1 MINLKGKRIVVSEA
15 SSGIGKSISKIGSK
29 LGAKILLIGRD
40 EESLEAVTKEL
51 YGKDHISLICDI
63 TKHEELEDKLKNK
76 LKDFGVIDGFVHSAG
91 IEMTRPLK
99 ILKSKNLDDVLQVN
113 LISGLSITRILTGR
127 NIFNK
132 NGGSI
137 VFISSVSGICGQS
150 GKTGYSASKGAVI
163 AASKSLAVE
172 LASRKIRVNSVTPAM
187 VKTEMSVN
195 MLNSLPKEAKL
206 NIESMHP
213 LGIGKAED
221 VANTVAFLLSDLTS
235 WITGT
240 SVIVD
245 GGYSAV

>member
-1 MINLKGKRIVVSEA
+1 MINLKGKRIVVSGA
-15 SSGIGKSISKIGSK
+15 SSGIGKSVSKIGSK

-40 EESLEAVTKEL
+40 EERLEAVTKEL
-51 YGKDHISLICDI
+51 YGRDHISLICDI

-99 ILKSKNLDDVLQVN
+99 TLKPKNLDDVLQVN
-113 LISGLSITRILTGR
+113 LISGLSIARILNGR
-127 NIFNK
+127 NVFNK

-137 VFISSVSGICGQS
+137 VFISSIAGICGQS

-163 AASKSLAVE
+163 AASKSLAIE

-195 MLNSLPKEAKL
+195 MLSSLPKEAKL

-213 LGIGKAED
+213 LGIGNAED
-221 VANTVAFLLSDLTS
+221 VANTVTFLLSDLTS

-245 GGYSAV
+245 GGYSAI